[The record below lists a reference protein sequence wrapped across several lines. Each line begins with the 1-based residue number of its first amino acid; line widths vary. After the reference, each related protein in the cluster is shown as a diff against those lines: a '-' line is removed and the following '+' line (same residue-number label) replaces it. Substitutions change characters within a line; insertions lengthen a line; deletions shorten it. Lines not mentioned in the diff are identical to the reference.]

1 MIRRTFLSHAL
12 GVGGLALLP
21 GWLRAE
27 PNQHAMHDMAAMGD
41 MPGMDHSLH
50 AASTL
55 ASADALPRGMAL
67 RELPKL
73 SNRSNLP
80 GVFSAELIAAPV
92 KVELLA
98 GQPSTFWAYNDSL
111 PGPLIEV
118 REGDRVQIRFIN
130 RLNQP
135 STIHWHGLPVP
146 PEQDGNPHDP
156 VPPGGERTYS
166 FSLPT
171 GSAGTYWYHPHPHG
185 HTAEQVFRGLA
196 GAFIVRAA
204 DDPLAAIAERHLLIS
219 DLKLNADGSIPDNDS
234 NDWMNGREGQFV
246 LINGQH
252 QPTIQLHGPERW
264 RIWNACSARYLNLSL
279 AGYKVSLVGTD
290 GGLIEQ
296 AQELQEI
303 LLAPAERIELIVQ
316 PRAQGGQV
324 ALTAE
329 VYDRNKMGSVA
340 AESVITLAHVKLAS
354 GTPAK
359 LPALLRSIP
368 ALGPS
373 KADKRVVFSENMRMD
388 NGQHQMDFLVNGKA
402 FDMQRVDLTSKLGE
416 VELWE
421 LVNDSHMD
429 HPFHIHGCQF
439 QVIEHELNGVKTPAA
454 YRAWKDT
461 VNLRPR
467 ETIRVKMA
475 QPFKGLRMFH
485 CHILEHE
492 NQGMMGMLEVL

>member
-1 MIRRTFLSHAL
+1 MIRRTFLTHAL

-21 GWLRAE
+21 GWLRAASME
-27 PNQHAMHDMAAMGD
+27 HDMAAMGD

-50 AASTL
+50 AAPTL
-55 ASADALPRGMAL
+55 AATDALPRGMAL

-73 SNRSNLP
+73 ANRSKLL
-80 GVFSAELIAAPV
+80 GEFKGELIAAPTQ
-92 KVELLA
+92 VELLA
-98 GQPSTFWAYNDSL
+98 GQPTTFWAYNGSL

-130 RLNQP
+130 RLSQP
-135 STIHWHGLPVP
+135 STLHWHGLPVP

-166 FSLPT
+166 FNLPK

-204 DDPLAAIAERHLLIS
+204 DDPLADLPERHLLIS
-219 DLKLNADGSIPDNDS
+219 DLKLNADGSIPDNDG

-252 QPTIQLHGPERW
+252 QPNIQLNGPERW
-264 RIWNACSARYLNLSL
+264 RIWNACSARYLKLNLGGQSF
-279 AGYKVSLVGTD
+279 SLVGTD

-296 AQELQEI
+296 PQTLSEI

-316 PRAQGGQV
+316 PSAQGGQV
-324 ALTAE
+324 ALTAAI
-329 VYDRNKMGSVA
+329 YDRNKMGNVA
-340 AESVITLAHVKLAS
+340 TESVISLAQISLAS
-354 GTPAK
+354 GQAAK
-359 LPALLRSIP
+359 LPARLRSI
-368 ALGPS
+368 ADLGPAS
-373 KADKRVVFSENMRMD
+373 AQQRVVFSETMRMD

-421 LVNDSHMD
+421 INNDS
-429 HPFHIHGCQF
+429 
-439 QVIEHELNGVKTPAA
+439 
-454 YRAWKDT
+454 
-461 VNLRPR
+461 
-467 ETIRVKMA
+467 
-475 QPFKGLRMFH
+475 
-485 CHILEHE
+485 
-492 NQGMMGMLEVL
+492 

>member
-1 MIRRTFLSHAL
+1 MQ
-12 GVGGLALLP
+12 
-21 GWLRAE
+21 
-27 PNQHAMHDMAAMGD
+27 PNLDKK
-41 MPGMDHSLH
+41 P
-50 AASTL
+50 TL
-55 ASADALPRGMAL
+55 AATNALAQGAQL

-73 SNRSNLP
+73 ANLSKVP
-80 GVFSAELIAAPV
+80 GEFKAELIAAPIDV
-92 KVELLA
+92 DLLA
-98 GQPSTFWAYNDSL
+98 GQPTTFWAYNASV

-118 REGDRVQIRFIN
+118 NEGDTVEIRFIN
-130 RLNQP
+130 HLSQP

-156 VPPGGERTYS
+156 VAPGAERTYR
-166 FSLPT
+166 FNLPQ
-171 GSAGTYWYHPHPHG
+171 GCAGTYWYHPHPHG

-204 DDPLAAIAERHLLIS
+204 DDPLAAISERHLLIS
-219 DLKLNADGSIPDNDS
+219 DLKLNADGRIADNDQ

-252 QPTIQLHGPERW
+252 QPNIQVQGPERW
-264 RIWNACSARYLNLSL
+264 RIWNACSARYLNLSF
-279 AGYKVSLVGTD
+279 GGHRFSLVGTD

-296 AQELQEI
+296 AQALDNI
-303 LLAPAERIELIVQ
+303 LLAPAERIEIILQ
-316 PRAQGGQV
+316 PNKQTTEF
-324 ALTAE
+324 ALTAA
-329 VYDRNKMGSVA
+329 VYDRNKMGSVS
-340 AESVITLAHVKLAS
+340 AETSLKLAQVNLAGS
-354 GTPAK
+354 MPAA
-359 LPALLRSIP
+359 LPKHLRRI
-368 ALGPS
+368 ADLGQPRAR
-373 KADKRVVFSENMRMD
+373 KQVTFSETMRMD

-439 QVIEHELNGVKTPAA
+439 QVLEHELNGVKTAA
-454 YRAWKDT
+454 PYRAWKDT

-467 ETIRVKMA
+467 ETVRVIMA

-492 NQGMMGMLEVL
+492 NQGMMAMLEVL